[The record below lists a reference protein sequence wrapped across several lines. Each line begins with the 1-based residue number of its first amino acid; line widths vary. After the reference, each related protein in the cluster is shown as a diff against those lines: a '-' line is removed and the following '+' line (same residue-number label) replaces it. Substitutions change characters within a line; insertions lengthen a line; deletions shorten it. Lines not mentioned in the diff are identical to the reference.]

1 MDHPSR
7 CAGAYLRRWAAILA
21 FVGLGA
27 TSAAAQDATVDR
39 LRDRG
44 NGQPTDMFG
53 TYIRSGELLIYPFYE
68 YYRDRNYEYKPEE
81 LGFVGADDLRGRYR
95 ASEGLI
101 YLGYGLSD
109 RVAFELEVAT
119 IRASLGKAP
128 EDRSALPARLTESGL
143 GDTAARVRWRWNKES
158 ESMPEFVSSFEAG
171 FPLQRN
177 RALIGTQNWEFALG
191 MGMIRGFSAGTITV
205 RATLLNEGGTFEP
218 GEYALEYLRRLSARF
233 RVYAG
238 IEGTQDEAELI
249 TEAQVFLTPN
259 VFLKLNNAF
268 GVTSKAPD
276 WAPEIG
282 VMFSFPMR

>member
-1 MDHPSR
+1 MNHTFR
-7 CAGAYLRRWAAILA
+7 CLVAAFAMLA
-21 FVGLGA
+21 A
-27 TSAAAQDATVDR
+27 APAAAQDAPADR

-44 NGQPTDMFG
+44 EGQPTDMFG
-53 TYIRSGELLIYPFYE
+53 TYIRGGELLVYPFYE
-68 YYRDRNYEYKPEE
+68 YYRDRNYEYKPGE

-101 YLGYGLSD
+101 FLGYGVSD
-109 RVAFELEVAT
+109 RVALELEVAT
-119 IRASLGKAP
+119 IRASLWKAP

-158 ESMPEFVSSFEAG
+158 ESLPEFVSFFETG

-177 RALIGTQNWEFALG
+177 RALIGTQDWEFGLG
-191 MGMIRGFSAGTITV
+191 FGAIRGFSWGTLTA
-205 RATLLNEGGTFEP
+205 RATLLNEAGAFEP
-218 GEYALEYLRRLSARF
+218 GEYALEYLRRLNERF

-238 IEGTQDEAELI
+238 VEGTQDEAELI

-282 VMFSFPMR
+282 IMFSIPTR